1 MNVADVIAAEPAA
14 EPVEDLPI
22 DRPRKS
28 GFVLKPIDV
37 AAAAAA
43 LKSLYAGD
51 ETEQRET
58 LEYLRNALNET
69 RAANGERVL
78 FPDESDYL
86 A

>member
-1 MNVADVIAAEPAA
+1 MNATEVITAEPAA
-14 EPVEDLPI
+14 VPVEDLPI

-37 AAAAAA
+37 VAATAA
-43 LKSLYAGD
+43 LKSLYADD

-58 LEYLRNALNET
+58 FEYLKRALNET
-69 RAANGERVL
+69 RAANGERIL
-78 FPDESDYL
+78 FPDESNHL